1 MKKEKIL
8 HRDQIVSDM
17 VEEVLVRQA
26 KSLAERT
33 GQPFERMLGIVA
45 DTEAGQQ
52 LRGLA
57 NGNHRHEKA
66 QEWQAQVLWERTEGR
81 LMRLFASDV
90 LSRFADERRYS
101 WVVGYLEWLEGKQAR
116 KQYHALLEEE
126 LASLQG

>member
-1 MKKEKIL
+1 M
-8 HRDQIVSDM
+8 HRDQIVSEM

-33 GQPFERMLGIVA
+33 GQPFERMLGLVT

-57 NGNHRHEKA
+57 NGKHRHEKA
-66 QEWQAQVLWERTEGR
+66 QEWQAQMLWERTEGR

-90 LSRFADERRYS
+90 LSRFADERHYS
-101 WVVGYLEWLEGKQAR
+101 WVVGYIKWHEGKQAR
-116 KQYHALLEEE
+116 TRYHALLEEE